1 MPPVLSH
8 LPALI
13 LLLWTEGPR
22 LWLTDR
28 HCWAGSAE
36 SSKPVLGVLG
46 RNMHFR
52 SSGLLLLI
60 CLLDVRGQKYLHD
73 TLRALDL
80 PLGVD
85 EEPQLQ
91 KNHIGILITKLL
103 QEVHCAERIGSS
115 QDVCSKCLTPDVALS
130 VLEDDGKAYLTEGEY
145 QRISTVL
152 LYYIINLQDLCVSN
166 AASLSSSS
174 SSSFGNFQF
183 YLLALTNLHPGKD
196 NRFLSSRETESILQ
210 LINQHYDPSHQ
221 DHSSDLQCIDAAGLL
236 EDVGVHEDA
245 EGSSIPK
252 LSAAIISHVLQGHC
266 FRHWNLTSP
275 AFFTDYIF
283 QSLNRTSNLQIIDL
297 EELLHQL
304 GVGQEAGTHS
314 HNRKRWS
321 SHKGDGCN
329 HETGEISKDWAQVCF
344 SANQLVDIFALDPHL
359 PISKDHF
366 RQMCPAIIQQLL
378 GNACES
384 AEQTRKGSPPTA
396 LEKYGYSTAAVLLIT
411 LGSMLGICLIFFNSC
426 QETYTLI
433 LQLFVGLA
441 VGTLSGDALLHL
453 IPQILGLHNDTHSH
467 EDEHYAEGKDYL
479 WRILGIIAGI
489 YGFFLIERILSFLV
503 PSHGHGHS
511 DLPLE
516 LNYNGQSQRGKS
528 ISTIQLGPVEDL
540 ECSEVSPEHVNTRS
554 PSHQRQGVPL
564 LAVMI
569 IVGDSLHNFAD
580 GLVVGAAFSS
590 SAETGMAT
598 TVAILCHEI
607 PHEMGD
613 FAVLLSSGLS
623 VKTAVLMNF
632 LSALTA
638 FMGLYIG
645 LFVSSDFEVQQWIF
659 AVTAGIFLYLSLVEM
674 LPEMNRVKTD
684 RPFLLFLLQN
694 LGLLMGW
701 ACLLLLALFEH
712 KLKF

>member
-1 MPPVLSH
+1 
-8 LPALI
+8 
-13 LLLWTEGPR
+13 
-22 LWLTDR
+22 
-28 HCWAGSAE
+28 
-36 SSKPVLGVLG
+36 
-46 RNMHFR
+46 MHFR
-52 SSGLLLLI
+52 SSAPSFLLLLRL
-60 CLLDVRGQKYLHD
+60 CLLGRWVEVRGQERGYLQEA
-73 TLRALDL
+73 LRALDL
-80 PLGVD
+80 PQGTD
-85 EEPQLQ
+85 DEPQLQ
-91 KNHIGILITKLL
+91 KNHTSILIARLL
-103 QEVHCAERIGSS
+103 QAVHCAERTGTS
-115 QDVCSKCLTPDVALS
+115 QDICDKCLTPDIALS
-130 VLEDDGKAYLTEGEY
+130 VLEDDGKAYLTTEEY

-152 LYYIINLQDLCVSN
+152 LYYVINLQDLCVSN
-166 AASLSSSS
+166 VASPSSLSS
-174 SSSFGNFQF
+174 SSSFGNNQF
-183 YLLALTNLHPGKD
+183 YLLALTNLHPAED
-196 NRFLSSRETESILQ
+196 SRFLSSSETESILQ
-210 LINQHYDPSHQ
+210 LINQHYDPSNQ
-221 DHSSDLQCIDAAGLL
+221 DTSSDLQCIDAARLL
-236 EDVGVHEDA
+236 EDVDVQENPGAGV
-245 EGSSIPK
+245 SSVPK
-252 LSAAIISHVLQGHC
+252 LAAAIISHILQGRC
-266 FRHWNLTSP
+266 FRQRNLPSP
-275 AFFTDYIF
+275 AFFTNYIF
-283 QSLNRTSNLQIIDL
+283 QSLNRTSNLQIMDL

-304 GVGQEAGTHS
+304 GVGKEGAAHS
-314 HNRKRWS
+314 HNRKRRSVTGS
-321 SHKGDGCN
+321 SQKEAGLQLDGCN
-329 HETGEISKDWAQVCF
+329 HETGGISRDWAQVCF
-344 SANQLVDIFALDPHL
+344 SANQLVDIFALNPHL
-359 PISKDHF
+359 PITKEHF
-366 RQMCPAIIQQLL
+366 RQICPAIIQQLL

-384 AEQTRKGSPPTA
+384 AEQKRRGSLPTA

-453 IPQILGLHNDTHSH
+453 IPQILGLHDDTHSH
-467 EDEHYAEGKDYL
+467 DDEQYIEGKEYL
-479 WRILGIIAGI
+479 WKILGMIAGI
-489 YGFFLIERILSFLV
+489 YGFFLIERIFSFLV

-511 DLPLE
+511 GDLPLE
-516 LNYNGQSQRGKS
+516 LNCNGQSQRGKS
-528 ISTIQLGPVEDL
+528 ISTIQLGPVDDL
-540 ECSEVSPEHVNTRS
+540 ECTDVPPELADTRR

-564 LAVMI
+564 LAVMV

-645 LFVSSDFEVQQWIF
+645 LFVSSEMEVQQWIF

-684 RPFLLFLLQN
+684 RPCLMFLLQN

-712 KLKF
+712 ELKF

>member
-1 MPPVLSH
+1 
-8 LPALI
+8 
-13 LLLWTEGPR
+13 
-22 LWLTDR
+22 
-28 HCWAGSAE
+28 
-36 SSKPVLGVLG
+36 
-46 RNMHFR
+46 MHFR
-52 SSGLLLLI
+52 GSAPTLLLFL
-60 CLLDVRGQKYLHD
+60 CLLEVRGQKYLQE

-80 PLGVD
+80 PLD
-85 EEPQLQ
+85 TDKEPQLQ
-91 KNHIGILITKLL
+91 KNHTGILIAKLL
-103 QEVHCAERIGSS
+103 QEVHCAERTGSS
-115 QDVCSKCLTPDVALS
+115 QDVCSKCLTPEVALS
-130 VLEDDGKAYLTEGEY
+130 VLEDDGKAYLTEKDF

-166 AASLSSSS
+166 AASLSPSSSSS
-174 SSSFGNFQF
+174 SSSFGNYQF
-183 YLLALTNLHPGKD
+183 YIMALTNLHPAED

-210 LINQHYDPSHQ
+210 LINQHPS
-221 DHSSDLQCIDAAGLL
+221 DRDASSELQCIDVARLL
-236 EDVGVHEDA
+236 EEVDVQENPGA
-245 EGSSIPK
+245 NGSSVPK
-252 LSAAIISHVLQGHC
+252 LAAAIISHILQGHC
-266 FRHWNLTSP
+266 FRLRKLPSP

-283 QSLNRTSNLQIIDL
+283 QSLNRTSNLQMIDL

-304 GVGQEAGTHS
+304 GVGREAATHS
-314 HNRKRWS
+314 HNKKRRS
-321 SHKGDGCN
+321 SQKGGGPPLDGCN
-329 HETGEISKDWAQVCF
+329 HEIATSRDWAQVCF
-344 SANQLVDIFALDPHL
+344 SANQLVDIFALNHHL
-359 PISKDHF
+359 PISKEHF
-366 RQMCPAIIQQLL
+366 SQMCPAIIQQLL

-384 AEQTRKGSPPTA
+384 AEEKRRGSLPTA

-411 LGSMLGICLIFFNSC
+411 LGSMFGICLIFFNSC

-453 IPQILGLHNDTHSH
+453 IPQILGLHDDTHSH
-467 EDEHYAEGKDYL
+467 DDEHYTEGKEYL
-479 WRILGIIAGI
+479 WRILGVIAGI
-489 YGFFLIERILSFLV
+489 YSFFLMERIFSLFV

-516 LNYNGQSQRGKS
+516 LNCNGQSQRGKS
-528 ISTIQLGPVEDL
+528 ISTIQLGPVDDL
-540 ECSEVSPEHVNTRS
+540 DCTEVSPEHVDTRS
-554 PSHQRQGVPL
+554 PSHPRQGVPL

-590 SAETGMAT
+590 SSETGMAT

-645 LFVSSDFEVQQWIF
+645 LFVSSEMEVQRWIF

-684 RPFLLFLLQN
+684 RPCLLFLLQN

>member
-1 MPPVLSH
+1 
-8 LPALI
+8 
-13 LLLWTEGPR
+13 
-22 LWLTDR
+22 
-28 HCWAGSAE
+28 
-36 SSKPVLGVLG
+36 
-46 RNMHFR
+46 MHFR
-52 SSGLLLLI
+52 SSAPTLLLL
-60 CLLDVRGQKYLHD
+60 LLLCQREVRGQEPGYLQEA
-73 TLRALDL
+73 LRALDL
-80 PLGVD
+80 PLGTND
-85 EEPQLQ
+85 GPRLQ
-91 KNHIGILITKLL
+91 KNHSGILITKLL
-103 QEVHCAERIGSS
+103 QEVHCAERTGTS
-115 QDVCSKCLTPDVALS
+115 QDVCNKCLTPDVVLS
-130 VLEDDGKAYLTEGEY
+130 VLEDDGKAYLTEEDY

-174 SSSFGNFQF
+174 STSLGNYQF
-183 YLLALTNLHPGKD
+183 YLLALTNLHPAED
-196 NRFLSSRETESILQ
+196 NLYLSSRETESILQ
-210 LINQHYDPSHQ
+210 LINLHYDSSNQ
-221 DHSSDLQCIDAAGLL
+221 DASSDLQCIDAAHLL
-236 EDVGVHEDA
+236 DDVNAQENPGADV
-245 EGSSIPK
+245 SSVPK
-252 LSAAIISHVLQGHC
+252 LAASIISHILQGHC
-266 FRHWNLTSP
+266 FRRRNLPSP

-283 QSLNRTSNLQIIDL
+283 QSLNCTSDLQKIDL
-297 EELLHQL
+297 EDLLHQL
-304 GVGQEAGTHS
+304 GVGREAASHS
-314 HNRKRWS
+314 HNRKRQS
-321 SHKGDGCN
+321 SQKGVGPPSDGCN
-329 HETGEISKDWAQVCF
+329 QETGGISRDWAQVCY
-344 SANQLVDIFALDPHL
+344 SANQLLDIFALNPHL
-359 PISKDHF
+359 PISKEHF

-384 AEQTRKGSPPTA
+384 TEQKRRGSPPTA

-411 LGSMLGICLIFFNSC
+411 VGSMLGICLIFFNSC

-453 IPQILGLHNDTHSH
+453 IPQILGLHDYTHSH
-467 EDEHYAEGKDYL
+467 GDEHFTEDKEYL
-479 WRILGIIAGI
+479 WRILGMIGGI
-489 YGFFLIERILSFLV
+489 YGFFLIERIFSFFM
-503 PSHGHGHS
+503 PSHVHGHS

-516 LNYNGQSQRGKS
+516 LNCNGQSQRGKS
-528 ISTIQLGPVEDL
+528 ISTIQLGPVDDL
-540 ECSEVSPEHVNTRS
+540 ECAEASPEHVDTRS
-554 PSHQRQGVPL
+554 ASHQRQGVPL
-564 LAVMI
+564 LAVMV

-623 VKTAVLMNF
+623 VKTAMLMNF

-638 FMGLYIG
+638 FLGLYIG
-645 LFVSSDFEVQQWIF
+645 LFVSSEMEVQRWIF

-712 KLKF
+712 ELKF